1 MPAGSENSS
10 DASWL
15 QLALDVDATQSEYVE
30 DALLAVG
37 AVAVTLVDAA
47 DQNLFE
53 LQLHEKPLWDRVRL
67 TGLFPGVMSA
77 EDVLS
82 ALSIAL
88 QDIDASSWQA
98 AVIPDEDWHRS
109 WMDRYEP
116 IRFGE
121 RLWVCPNWKPV
132 PEACAVPLMLD
143 PGRAFGTGTHPT
155 TAMCLSWLDRQ
166 DLTALSVL
174 DFGCGSG
181 ILAIAALLLGAQAPV
196 VAVDND
202 PVAMQAV
209 LENAAL
215 NDISEQQLQ
224 ALVADTPAVLGQTFD
239 LVLANILAAPLIALA
254 PMLSAC
260 VRPGGQILLSGLL
273 ADQSQAVQSAYS
285 KTMQFS
291 EQIHEDGWVLLHGV
305 KI

>member
-1 MPAGSENSS
+1 MVDET
-10 DASWL
+10 SWL
-15 QLALDVDATQSEYVE
+15 QLALEVDAAQTEHVE

-53 LQLHEKPLWDRVRL
+53 QWLHEKPLWDRVRL
-67 TGLFPGVMSA
+67 TGLFPGEMSS
-77 EDVLS
+77 EDVLA
-82 ALSIAL
+82 ALAIAL
-88 QDIDASSWQA
+88 QDIDAASWQA

-116 IRFGE
+116 LCFGE

-132 PEACAVPLMLD
+132 PPDCKVPLMLD

-155 TAMCLSWLDRQ
+155 TAMCLSWLDAQ
-166 DLTALSVL
+166 DLSGLSVL

-181 ILAIAALLLGAQAPV
+181 ILAIAALLLGAQTPV

-215 NDISEQQLQ
+215 NNIDEQQIQ
-224 ALVADTPAVLGQTFD
+224 ALVADTPSILGQTYD

-254 PMLSAC
+254 KPLSDR
-260 VRPGGQILLSGLL
+260 VRSGGQIVLSGLL

-285 KTMQFS
+285 ETMQFS
-291 EQIHEDGWVLLHGV
+291 ELIHEDGWVLLHGV
-305 KI
+305 KL